1 MDWLWIDP
9 RGILEC
15 VRMFSHQGV
24 AASTETWALYLEIE
38 KKEKEK
44 KKEKMKKIWRKTNIL
59 DNKIINWIL
68 VMILIIIILYCY
80 IYICT

>member
-24 AASTETWALYLEIE
+24 AASTETWTLYLEIE
-38 KKEKEK
+38 KKK
-44 KKEKMKKIWRKTNIL
+44 KKKRKKKKWKKIWRKTNIL

-68 VMILIIIILYCY
+68 VMILIIIIL
-80 IYICT
+80 